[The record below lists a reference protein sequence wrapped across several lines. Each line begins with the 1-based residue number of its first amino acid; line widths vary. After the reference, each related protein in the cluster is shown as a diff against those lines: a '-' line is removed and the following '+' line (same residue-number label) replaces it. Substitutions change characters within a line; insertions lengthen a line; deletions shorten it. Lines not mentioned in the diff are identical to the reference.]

1 MIFLEIL
8 EMFIKI
14 IPIKIYQ
21 FLSFIIFSYLL
32 ILIIEEHH
40 FCFRLVSFNN
50 IR

>member
-32 ILIIEEHH
+32 ILIIEEQT
-40 FCFRLVSFNN
+40 SFLF
-50 IR
+50 